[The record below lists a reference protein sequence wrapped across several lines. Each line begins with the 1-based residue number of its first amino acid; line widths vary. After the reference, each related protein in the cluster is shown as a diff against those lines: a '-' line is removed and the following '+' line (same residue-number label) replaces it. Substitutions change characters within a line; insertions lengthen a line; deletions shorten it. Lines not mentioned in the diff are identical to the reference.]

1 MLKRSLLCFYCCIA
15 TFTFYGLQCCAQ
27 TDTITLK
34 QGINLIGQIVSADN
48 SNLQFKTDFSS
59 EALNI
64 KWSEITALKG
74 KNSYRVLSIDG
85 NIAVGWLLM
94 DTLQKQKLKVIAND
108 TVLMDKGAI
117 IEIKAFDKRI
127 SNRLKLD
134 IDLGVIR
141 TKANNSDQVNF
152 EFALKYPAKRWDFGL
167 NYAAFVSSADTI
179 SNVRAGLNL
188 SAKYNLPKRWF
199 SLLQLSSFKS
209 TEQQI
214 DYRVNYL
221 LGVGKYLY
229 RKDKINISIYLGG
242 TYNREKFTP
251 SDVVFKTA
259 EAFGG
264 LHFEM
269 FPKEKLRIVSEFIT
283 YPSLSQSG
291 RWRNY
296 SKTDLLISLV
306 KHFRFG
312 MGYTLNTD
320 SNPPVNSSRADYLF
334 NVKLGWSL

>member
-1 MLKRSLLCFYCCIA
+1 MLKRGIY
-15 TFTFYGLQCCAQ
+15 FYGWAVLFICFSLTAFAQ
-27 TDTITLK
+27 TDTIALK
-34 QGINLIGQIVSADN
+34 QGINLVGQILSADN
-48 SNLQFKTDFSS
+48 SNLQFKTAFAS
-59 EALNI
+59 EAINV
-64 KWSEITALKG
+64 KWAEITALKG
-74 KNSYRVLSIDG
+74 KNNYRVLSIDG

-108 TVLMDKGAI
+108 TVLMDKGTI
-117 IEIKAFDKRI
+117 SEIKAFDKRI

-134 IDLGVIR
+134 IDFGVIR
-141 TKANNSDQVNF
+141 TKANNANQVNF
-152 EFALKYPAKRWDFGL
+152 EFAMKYPAKRWDFGL
-167 NYAAFVSSADTI
+167 NYSAFVSSADTI

-188 SAKYNLPKRWF
+188 SVKYNLPKSWF
-199 SLLQLSSFKS
+199 SLLQFSSFKS

-229 RKDKINISIYLGG
+229 RKDKINISSYLGG
-242 TYNREKFTP
+242 TYNREKFTI
-251 SDVVFKTA
+251 SDLVFKTA

-264 LHFEM
+264 LHVEL
-269 FPKEKLRIVSEFIT
+269 FPKEKFRIVSEFIT
-283 YPSLSQSG
+283 YPSLSESG

-320 SNPPVNSSRADYLF
+320 NKPPVTSSRADYLF